1 MSETQP
7 MSEAMYYALLA
18 LAEPGHGYA
27 VMQRVRALSGGRL
40 EMGPGTLYGLLARM
54 KKEGLIALTAEGARR
69 KVYALTPAGRRA
81 LVGEY
86 RRLKQMVED
95 GAGLE
100 GYQ

>member
-1 MSETQP
+1 
-7 MSEAMYYALLA
+7 
-18 LAEPGHGYA
+18 
-27 VMQRVRALSGGRL
+27 
-40 EMGPGTLYGLLARM
+40 MGPGTLYGLLARM

-81 LVGEY
+81 LLGEY

>member
-1 MSETQP
+1 

-27 VMQRVRALSGGRL
+27 VMRRVHALSGGRL

-54 KKEGLIALTAEGARR
+54 KKEGLIALTAEGPRR
-69 KVYALTPAGRRA
+69 KVYALTPSGRRS
-81 LVGEY
+81 LLDEY
-86 RRLKQMVED
+86 RRLKQMVAD
-95 GAGLE
+95 GSGLE

>member
-54 KKEGLIALTAEGARR
+54 KKEGLIALT
-69 KVYALTPAGRRA
+69 PAGRQA

-100 GYQ
+100 GCQ